1 MTDMIRAIDHLV
13 LCVQDLDTACD
24 RYRKLGFRV
33 TPKAVHPFG
42 TGNALVQLDGM
53 YLELLAVLDPELIG
67 PDELDQ
73 PFSFAVYNRNFLR
86 LREGMSML
94 ALQSQDA
101 RADRA
106 AFLQA
111 GAAVPEVFDF
121 ARKGETPDGKQVDL
135 AFSLSFASHPL
146 LRHGVCFSCQH
157 HHPAENFYFS
167 EYQSHPNSAVAI
179 DQVFLTHWA
188 AEAVEEFFSS
198 MALNDLVDVGHQD
211 ELLARYPV
219 GDSIL
224 PDDGFAGFRLRVKDI
239 EAIRPA
245 ALSLG
250 AVECGDMLVVPPTH
264 MFGVMMVITQQKA
277 A

>member
-1 MTDMIRAIDHLV
+1 MGKQIDHLV
-13 LCVQDLDTACD
+13 LCVHDLDAACA
-24 RYRKLGFRV
+24 RYRQLGFAV
-33 TPKAVHPFG
+33 TPRAVHPFG

-53 YLELLAVLDPELIG
+53 YLELLAVLDPEIIG
-67 PDELDQ
+67 PDNVDL

-94 ALQSQDA
+94 ALQSKDA
-101 RADRA
+101 HADRA
-106 AFLQA
+106 AYSEA
-111 GAAVPEVFDF
+111 GAAAPEVFDF
-121 ARKGETPDGKQVDL
+121 ERKGETPDGRQVDL
-135 AFSLSFASHPL
+135 GFSLSFASHPL

-157 HHPAENFYFS
+157 HHPAENFYFP
-167 EYQSHPNSAVAI
+167 EYQNHPNSAVAI

-198 MALNDLVDVGHQD
+198 MELDGLVDVGHQD

-219 GDSIL
+219 GDCVL
-224 PDDGFAGFRLRVKDI
+224 PDDGFAGFRLLVKDI
-239 EAIRPA
+239 EAIRAA

-250 AVECGDMLVVPPTH
+250 AVECGEVLVLPPAH
-264 MFGVMMVITQQKA
+264 MFGVMLVIAQQKA

>member
-1 MTDMIRAIDHLV
+1 MIRAIDHLV
-13 LCVQDLDTACD
+13 LCVQDLDAACD
-24 RYRKLGFRV
+24 QYRKLGFRV

-53 YLELLAVLDPELIG
+53 YLELLAVVDPELIG
-67 PDELDQ
+67 PDEIDQ
-73 PFSFAVYNRNFLR
+73 PFSFPVYNRNFLR

-94 ALQSQDA
+94 ALQSHDA
-101 RADRA
+101 HADRA
-106 AFLQA
+106 DFLQA

-121 ARKGETPDGKQVDL
+121 VRKGETPDGRQVDL
-135 AFSLSFASHPL
+135 SFSLSFASHPL

-157 HHPAENFYFS
+157 HHPAEDFYFP
-167 EYQSHPNSAVAI
+167 EYQDHPNSAVAI
-179 DQVFLTHWA
+179 DQIFLTHWA

-198 MALNDLVDVGHQD
+198 MALSDLVDVGHQD
-211 ELLARYPV
+211 ELLARYPL
-219 GDSIL
+219 GDAIL

-250 AVECGDMLVVPPTH
+250 AMECGDMLVVPPKQ
-264 MFGVMMVITQQKA
+264 MFSVMMVIAQQKA